1 MNDAKKEVD
10 ADEQASDQFHFTN
23 KNLTGIA
30 GRLLKKRKSKDKKPP
45 TIDMLSFASTMT
57 IILAFFI
64 MLTSFAGRPEDNAVQ
79 DAVQSFKEALE
90 NYGLSKIVYG
100 RTNSVANLNYVSKRK
115 GVKSDSEIVIGR
127 TFSNLIDR
135 EIEIEYIRKGR
146 QLYFPTNIG
155 FIDGGTELTPSSKAY
170 LNNLIKLIKERDCQV
185 TVSSYTDENF
195 VPSDEYTTSW
205 QFTAERSAA
214 VTNYLHKTGNIGYKS
229 MTAIG
234 YGEYQPLLGEEAFF
248 DDDANNRTNIIIS
261 SDGR

>member
-1 MNDAKKEVD
+1 MNDAKEEVD
-10 ADEQASDQFHFTN
+10 TGQGASGQFHFTK
-23 KNLTGIA
+23 KNVAAIDA
-30 GRLLKKRKSKDKKPP
+30 RLLKKGKYKSIPP
-45 TIDMLSFASTMT
+45 RIDMLSFASTMT

-64 MLTSFAGRPEDNAVQ
+64 MLTSFAGEPEN
-79 DAVQSFKEALE
+79 DAVEDAVRSFREALK
-90 NYGLSKIVYG
+90 NYGLSNIVYG
-100 RTNSVANLNYVSKRK
+100 RTNSVINLDTIEERK
-115 GVKSDSEIVIGR
+115 GVKSDSERVIGR
-127 TFSNLIDR
+127 NFSNLIDK

-155 FIDGGTELTPSSKAY
+155 FIDGGTGLTPSSKAY

-205 QFTAERSAA
+205 QFTAECSAA
-214 VTNYLHKTGNIGYKS
+214 VTNYLLKMGNIGYKS

-261 SDGR
+261 SDE

>member
-1 MNDAKKEVD
+1 MNDAKEEVD
-10 ADEQASDQFHFTN
+10 TGERASV
-23 KNLTGIA
+23 KNVTRIA
-30 GRLLKKRKSKDKKPP
+30 GRLLKKRKSKDKPP
-45 TIDMLSFASTMT
+45 PIDMLSFASTMT

-64 MLTSFAGRPEDNAVQ
+64 MLTSFAGKPEDNAAEA
-79 DAVQSFKEALE
+79 AVESFKEALE
-90 NYGLSKIVYG
+90 HYGLSKIVFG

-115 GVKSDSEIVIGR
+115 GAKSDSERVIGR

-185 TVSSYTDENF
+185 TVSSYTDGDF

-214 VTNYLHKTGNIGYKS
+214 VTNYLHKMGNIGYKS

-261 SDGR
+261 SDER